1 MTLVDPRLVADIAV
15 NLFGAAGLLVAS
27 YGLRRSS
34 PASPVARRTRT
45 ALILCGALFVARSI
59 AWASGSALFSW
70 ITLALA
76 AVTPIAV
83 LVVAEGLLRRHA
95 PRWLKLALLVAA
107 AIAIAAGLVPGLA
120 GMPANFLLLA
130 GVAGGF
136 AASGILLARRDRS
149 SLSEGENATIRRV
162 LGAMLLLAPL
172 IATDFRMLW
181 PDLPV
186 RFGALGALIM
196 LYLGFGPASTGGH
209 GWERLLSLTTFAA
222 VAVLLAASEW
232 ASGIAADTG
241 QLIRSAAIG
250 LAGLMFAALV
260 SEFVGARAERRKAAD
275 PLLEAADA
283 DDFMQRLRR
292 HPVIGDAR
300 VLAEDDL
307 APLSHAR
314 FDSLLD
320 AHPLLRG
327 SDAPW
332 GRSPTDDGV
341 ERALSLLATYGA
353 THAMRLSRR
362 PLRIAVLALPQAV
375 ADPRTE
381 SELKAA
387 QRIGEFVFERGTV
400 VP

>member
-1 MTLVDPRLVADIAV
+1 MTLLDPRLVADIAV

-45 ALILCGALFVARSI
+45 ALILCASLFVARSI

-70 ITLALA
+70 MTLALA
-76 AVTPIAV
+76 AVTPVAA

-120 GMPANFLLLA
+120 GMPANIVLLA
-130 GVAGGF
+130 SVAGGF

-209 GWERLLSLTTFAA
+209 GLERLLSLTTFAA
-222 VAVLLAASEW
+222 VAVLVAASEW

-275 PLLEAADA
+275 PLLEATDS

-300 VLAEDDL
+300 VLAQHDL
-307 APLSHAR
+307 APLSHAK

-320 AHPLLRG
+320 EHPLLRD

-341 ERALSLLATYGA
+341 ERAMSLLATYGA

-400 VP
+400 AP